1 MSSEIFHSKVVSF
14 ASYIPNQ
21 FVPLNDYASI
31 NHLPGKLDLHRLT
44 GLEGHRKSKVEE
56 GSLELSVKAAET
68 CIARGNINPEDIDLV
83 VNCAMGKIAGN
94 LEMHLSP
101 SLASLIARRLGIEN
115 ATCFDMSNACSGML
129 TSIMLADSMIKS
141 GEIKY
146 ALIVSGENVT
156 SLIDEAKSN
165 NLWLK
170 SQAIAS
176 LTVGDGS
183 AAYLIGR
190 TEVPNQLMFSE
201 PFTLAQYTN
210 LCIGEAAKKRA
221 GPSMRTKASQLQQG
235 VLDNLGEFLGRAMRD
250 MSLDWEKIEHIYS
263 HPTSP
268 KSMRKGGR
276 VAEAALGKMKNF
288 HNESHD
294 IGNTGSTSHCMLLEK
309 SVQAGDLKSGES
321 TLLISFGSGLA
332 MLAMHMM
339 MPEGIEEWS

>member
-1 MSSEIFHSKVVSF
+1 MSAETYHSRVVSF
-14 ASYIPNQ
+14 ASYIPEQ
-21 FVPLNDYASI
+21 FVPLGDYAGI
-31 NHLPGKLDLHRLT
+31 GDLPGKLDLHRLT
-44 GLEGHRKSKVEE
+44 GLDGHRKSKPEE
-56 GSLELSVKAAET
+56 GSLELAVKAAEK
-68 CIARGNINPEDIDLV
+68 CLKRANINAQQIDLV

-101 SLASLIARRLGIEN
+101 SLATLVARRLGIEN

-129 TSIMLADSMIKS
+129 TSIMLADTMIKS
-141 GEIKY
+141 GEIEY

-165 NLWLK
+165 NLWLR

-190 TEVPNQLMFSE
+190 SDKPNQIAFSE

-235 VLDNLGEFLGRAMRD
+235 VLDNLGVFLGRSMKH
-250 MSLDWEKIEHIYS
+250 MGLDWEKIEHTYS

-276 VAEAALGKMKNF
+276 VAEAALGQMKNF

-294 IGNTGSTSHCMLLEK
+294 IGNTGSTSHCMLMEK
-309 SVQAGDLKSGES
+309 SIQSGDLKSGET

-332 MLAMHMM
+332 MLAMHIT